1 MQRPS
6 KAANAGD
13 KVASSAAADPGLSAK
28 VLVCNCKL
36 KCIIR
41 LVVIQ
46 SSTIKL
52 DQVVYAQATYKSH
65 PFARF
70 FIWHSYVEVL
80 RSQLELLVSGLCR
93 KTLFVVSYS
102 MNHNPLWNCFLFQAY
117 VVIWHCLFLAYVVKL
132 YSL

>member
-1 MQRPS
+1 MKCPS
-6 KAANAGD
+6 KAAKAGD

-52 DQVVYAQATYKSH
+52 DQVVCAQATYKSH
-65 PFARF
+65 PFAQF
-70 FIWHSYVEVL
+70 LSGIPTL
-80 RSQLELLVSGLCR
+80 RCFGV
-93 KTLFVVSYS
+93 
-102 MNHNPLWNCFLFQAY
+102 NWNCLFQ
-117 VVIWHCLFLAYVVKL
+117 AYVVKL